1 MNPQPSHRGRVPL
14 KITLIYAGVGILW
27 ILLTDELMSLIF
39 KNPETFTRVEIIKGW
54 LFIAVTALLLYVLI
68 KRDISAIQE
77 SKKALKESEE
87 KFEML
92 VETTA
97 SAIFIYRDRILHAN
111 HAMEVLTGYNKGEL
125 IKMTFYEIIHPD
137 YREKIRGHCEALSRG
152 TAEPVRCEYKII
164 TKNKEE
170 RWVDLTSNIIQYE
183 GEQSGLGT
191 AFDITERKIA
201 EEALRANEERFR
213 LVVEGVTDYEIF
225 MLDPTGRI
233 VLWNIGAERSKG
245 YRPEEVIGKHHSIF
259 FKREDVALGLPDME
273 LKMAADIGRFE
284 DEGWRV
290 RKDGSLFWA
299 DVVTTALMDKEGS
312 LRGYSKVIRDISD
325 RKRAEE
331 NLRESEER
339 YRVIVD
345 TASDAIL
352 TIDEESVIVFANPAV
367 EKIFGFAPDEITG
380 KPMTM
385 LMPERLRNSH
395 LTAMKRHIRTGKR
408 NIKWEAVELPG
419 LHKAGNELPL
429 EISYGE
435 FIKGE
440 RYFFTGIVRDISDR
454 KQAEKEKEYKDML
467 ERFNQELETLVA
479 ERTMSLMSLKLA
491 DRVRTPAAVIGWTGK
506 RILERGDGLEKI
518 KENVSKI
525 IEEAEKLEIT
535 VKDFQSLLKIK
546 EPVFSYGDVNEIVR
560 DILPIIEREAS
571 RKEVRPVA
579 NLSEKPL
586 RINAQKDLLR
596 MAVFNILRNAVEATP
611 EGGRITIETSAKGD
625 NVILSISDTGSGI
638 PKGMLEKIFDPLY
651 SATIYKFGM
660 GLPLVK
666 QIISE
671 HLGVISVESEEG
683 KGTTFR
689 IVFPVRWTEKSEAAK
704 SEQEP

>member
-1 MNPQPSHRGRVPL
+1 MNPKPSRGSRIPL
-14 KITLIYAGVGILW
+14 KISLIYAGVGILW
-27 ILLTDELMSLIF
+27 ILFTDEVVSLIF
-39 KNPETFTRVEIIKGW
+39 KNPETLTRVEIIKGW
-54 LFIAVTALLLYVLI
+54 LFIGITALMLYVVI
-68 KRDISAIQE
+68 KRNMEGIQE
-77 SKKALKESEE
+77 SERALKESEE

-97 SAIFIYRDRILHAN
+97 SAIFIYREKILHVN
-111 HAMEVLTGYNKGEL
+111 HAMEDLTGYSKGEL
-125 IKMTFYEIIHPD
+125 MKMTFYEIIHPD
-137 YREKIRGHCEALSRG
+137 YREKIRDHCEAFSLR
-152 TAEPVRCEYKII
+152 TAEPMRCEYKII
-164 TKNKEE
+164 AKGGEE

-201 EEALRANEERFR
+201 EEALRDSEERFR

-225 MLDPTGRI
+225 MLDPAGRI
-233 VLWNIGAERSKG
+233 LLWNIGAERSKG
-245 YRPEEVIGKHHSIF
+245 YSPEEIIGRHHSIF
-259 FKREDVALGLPDME
+259 FTKEDIARGLPEVE
-273 LKMAADIGRFE
+273 LKIAADKGHFE

-290 RKDGSLFWA
+290 RKNGSLYWA
-299 DVVTTALMDKEGS
+299 HVVVTAMRDNDGN
-312 LRGYSKVIRDISD
+312 LRGYSKVVRDISD
-325 RKRAEE
+325 RKKAEE
-331 NLRESEER
+331 TLKESEER
-339 YRVIVD
+339 YRVIVE

-352 TIDEESVIVFANPAV
+352 TIGEESVIVFANPAV
-367 EKIFGFAPDEITG
+367 EKIFGYAFDEVIG
-380 KPMTM
+380 KKLTL
-385 LMPERLRNSH
+385 LMPERLRSSH
-395 LTAMKRHIRTGKR
+395 MAAVKRHIKTGKR
-408 NIKWEAVELPG
+408 VVKWEGIELPG
-419 LHKAGNELPL
+419 LHKSGREIPL

-440 RYFFTGIVRDISDR
+440 RHFFTGIVRDISDR

-546 EPVFSYGDVNEIVR
+546 EPVFSYWDVNEIVQGV
-560 DILPIIEREAS
+560 LPIIEREAS
-571 RKEVRPVA
+571 RKGVRPVV
-579 NLSEKPL
+579 NLSGEPL
-586 RINAQKDLLR
+586 KINAQKDLLR

-625 NVILSISDTGSGI
+625 DVILSVSDTGYGI
-638 PKGMLEKIFDPLY
+638 PKGILEKIFDPLY

-671 HLGVISVESEEG
+671 HLGVIDVESDEG

-689 IVFPVRWTEKSEAAK
+689 IVFPARWTEKSGAAK
-704 SEQEP
+704 SG